1 MRNKL
6 KVSILSFSPLG
17 SNNGPKKDVS
27 GEVVVIG
34 TLAIFTEVNDIL
46 DYNRISRV
54 DVQ

>member
-17 SNNGPKKDVS
+17 SNNGQKKDVS

-34 TLAIFTEVNDIL
+34 TLAIFTEENDIL